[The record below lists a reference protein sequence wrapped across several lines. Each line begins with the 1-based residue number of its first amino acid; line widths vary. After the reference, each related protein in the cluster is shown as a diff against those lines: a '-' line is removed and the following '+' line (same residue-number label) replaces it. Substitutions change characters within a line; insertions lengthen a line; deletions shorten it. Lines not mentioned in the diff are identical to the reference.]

1 MTKEEAIMVLKNE
14 QPHCGKKALFPEE
27 KKYEAYDVAIKA
39 LEQEPCEDAISRQEV
54 LDEMKIRRDN
64 GDMITAGFIKGL
76 PPVTPQPETVTEFA
90 DRCRECGAKYGKL
103 LKQDSC
109 EDAISRQEVLDI
121 LKDKWNMFS
130 DANDA
135 MQESI
140 DTIEAVKSVTPL
152 PQPFDLEGLKSDLKA
167 LNCGFPYGLD
177 YLLDCLNRRLGI
189 TIIEADKAEGSDK
202 E

>member
-1 MTKEEAIMVLKNE
+1 MTREEVREWLRSIKDNYIHGGDEAFDNARRE
-14 QPHCGKKALFPEE
+14 ALDM
-27 KKYEAYDVAIKA
+27 ANKA
-39 LEQEPCEDAISRQEV
+39 LEQEPCDDCVRRQEV
-54 LDEMKIRRDN
+54 LD
-64 GDMITAGFIKGL
+64 
-76 PPVTPQPETVTEFA
+76 
-90 DRCRECGAKYGKL
+90 
-103 LKQDSC
+103 
-109 EDAISRQEVLDI
+109 VLR
-121 LKDKWNMFS
+121 DKWGMFS

-140 DTIEAVKSVTPL
+140 DTIKALQPVTPL